1 MCVMVAQYTHILVWF
16 FFETGMVQNESFQN
30 AVKCLLAL
38 LTIWK
43 AIVFPFSCFD
53 KSVVHY
59 AAKRQAEQKRIIKRF
74 H

>member
-1 MCVMVAQYTHILVWF
+1 MCVIVAQYTHILSG
-16 FFETGMVQNESFQN
+16 FFETGMGQNESFQN
-30 AVKCLLAL
+30 TVKCLLAL

-53 KSVVHY
+53 KSVVHS
-59 AAKRQAEQKRIIKRF
+59 AAKRQTEQKRKIKLF